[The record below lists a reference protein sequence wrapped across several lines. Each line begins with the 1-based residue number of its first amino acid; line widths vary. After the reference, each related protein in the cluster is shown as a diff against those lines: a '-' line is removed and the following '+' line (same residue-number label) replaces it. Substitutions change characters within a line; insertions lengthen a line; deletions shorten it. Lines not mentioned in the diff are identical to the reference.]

1 MEDLEFDEWLKS
13 ASGLELTS
21 LVESLFSLDFLRCD
35 AVTEAILSFEQDEE
49 VFRIESLSDEEVF
62 TKYMEFNELLGAPV
76 NLSEYLA
83 DRREWEYEC
92 QSGASPENYWQK
104 YEDAVTEHALALHEE
119 YENRTNISRNG
130 R

>member
-1 MEDLEFDEWLKS
+1 MGDLEFEEWLKS

-62 TKYMEFNELLGAPV
+62 TKYMEFNELLGDPV

-119 YENRTNISRNG
+119 YDNRTNISRNG